1 MTLTINKAD
10 PTFSFSDL
18 TKTFGDPNFDLST
31 SSNSNGIITFTISNT
46 SVARLNP
53 ITGGLL
59 LHVDSRDPTSYPGS
73 GNTVYDLSGNNH
85 DFTISG
91 NMNYDTTNGFTFE
104 RGQTTKYLKQTN
116 FPHPTTTITNE
127 ILVKTSSND
136 NAGLLSYNKTAND
149 NANLIYITS
158 GQVRT
163 HHTPAFSKKYK
174 CQFK

>member
-1 MTLTINKAD
+1 MLQSGEQEQLLAVIQAANGIYSSGVATMTLTINKAD

-31 SSNSNGIITFTISNT
+31 SSNSNGVITFTISNT

-53 ITGGLL
+53 ITSGLL

-104 RGQTTKYLKQTN
+104 RGQTLN
-116 FPHPTTTITNE
+116 I
-127 ILVKTSSND
+127 
-136 NAGLLSYNKTAND
+136 
-149 NANLIYITS
+149 
-158 GQVRT
+158 
-163 HHTPAFSKKYK
+163 
-174 CQFK
+174 